1 MQRQNPLARSTAEI
15 PKTLKRKREDSDEE
29 GTMDDDSTSIGDDAE
44 LTESERKI
52 IGICGECCAEQLNEF
67 STEITT
73 QLDAMELRLAQ
84 HLEKLVAQ
92 TISQTFQAPPPPPQ
106 PKKPLIT
113 GPQKRLL

>member
-15 PKTLKRKREDSDEE
+15 PKSLKRKRDDSDEE
-29 GTMDDDSTSIGDDAE
+29 GTMDDDSTSIGDDAD

-52 IGICGECCAEQLNEF
+52 IGICGECCAEQLNEL

-92 TISQTFQAPPPPPQ
+92 TFSQTIQPPPQ
-106 PKKPLIT
+106 NKKPLFN

>member
-15 PKTLKRKREDSDEE
+15 PQTLKRKRDDSDEE

-52 IGICGECCAEQLNEF
+52 IGICGECCAEQLQEL
-67 STEITT
+67 TAELTA

-92 TISQTFQAPPPPPQ
+92 AISQTFQTPPISIPS
-106 PKKPLIT
+106 KKPVNT